1 MYFFS
6 FGVNCSFKY
15 LELLVS
21 RRKNTRQCS
30 FLFCLASTEIRCKSF
45 MECTGVLLFDYGVGS
60 YALHFGRFELQEDMH
75 TKSNSYLL
83 VLNSLTEHAQEP
95 QRIPDEPAAQIHL
108 SAMSL

>member
-1 MYFFS
+1 MLFI
-6 FGVNCSFKY
+6 
-15 LELLVS
+15 LV
-21 RRKNTRQCS
+21 
-30 FLFCLASTEIRCKSF
+30 
-45 MECTGVLLFDYGVGS
+45 V
-60 YALHFGRFELQEDMH
+60 FEPQEDMH